1 MILIILKG
9 IIYYLLIGS
18 LFTFLICGEL
28 NDMIDIMKSFTEDDD
43 EIFKIPHEKLRK
55 YVIIVFTV
63 LWPVF
68 AYQMSKRNKL

>member
-1 MILIILKG
+1 MILIIIKG
-9 IIYYLLIGS
+9 IIYYLLAGS

-28 NDMIDIMKSFTEDDD
+28 DDMIDNMKSFTEDD
-43 EIFKIPHEKLRK
+43 EILKIPHESLRK

-63 LWPVF
+63 LWPFF